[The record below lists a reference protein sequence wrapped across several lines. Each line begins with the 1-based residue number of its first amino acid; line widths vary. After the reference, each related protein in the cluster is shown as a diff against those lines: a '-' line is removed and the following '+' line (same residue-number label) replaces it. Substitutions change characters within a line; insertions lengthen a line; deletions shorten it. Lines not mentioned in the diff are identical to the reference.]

1 MTPKPL
7 VHLSSIKFLAAC
19 AGVAALIAGVGVIF
33 PFPAWVDAAE
43 IGATVLAL
51 FVFGSIRFRLDKN
64 ALAYGAAL
72 VVAATFWTGWWPA
85 SGLRHSIAAEGALPL
100 WNFIHRHLLTFEGW
114 DRLVHADTMLF
125 ILGLTFF
132 VAVIAE
138 TRLLETAGAFI
149 LDRCGGWVVPT
160 VALIAALVA
169 ATSGVLDGV
178 SMIGLMIRMLVVL
191 LFLAKAPDASVI
203 FAVMISTIVT
213 TVCGMWLAYGEPPN
227 LIMKANLHPVLNDAF
242 FLRYCLPVAIGSY
255 LIVLWNL
262 RRKLKGLRVDRST
275 LDLLDHH
282 AADVRYLQTER
293 HGRTM
298 IPVEF
303 AVERAAEMG
312 LAGEAVQRRIHEGI
326 PLGEAMVNEG
336 VPRATRLRLLGD
348 YLADDL
354 APALDDYYVHVYG
367 KNDHSA
373 DEAARLLHRALH
385 RVRRDRRRAQWLGL
399 LSFLPFVALLIVHA
413 LNHHVPLFWAS
424 LAGFAVSL
432 TAVVANRGAFRAA
445 MRSAAHEFNEYLFL
459 VPLFFS
465 VTLLQKTGF
474 FNQVAGLLQSG
485 VDHLGPTHTAAAQF
499 AGTTIL
505 SAVLDNNVV
514 ADFAGRALQGLDLV
528 LLKFFAL
535 AQIAGYAV
543 GGCWTHI
550 GSAQSVVAYSF
561 ILKEINPHFTPWMWI
576 RAMTPVILEMVLL
589 MAVVLYAGSHL
600 FLKGFP

>member
-1 MTPKPL
+1 MTTGSL
-7 VHLSSIKFLAAC
+7 VHLSPVKFLGGCVAA
-19 AGVAALIAGVGVIF
+19 AALIVGVGMYF

-43 IGATVLAL
+43 VGTAVMAL

-64 ALAYGAAL
+64 ALSYGVGL
-72 VVAATFWTGWWPA
+72 IVAATFWTGWWPA
-85 SGLRHSIAAEGALPL
+85 SGLRRAMAEEGTGPL
-100 WNFIHRHLLTFEGW
+100 WDFLRRHLLTFEGW

-132 VAVIAE
+132 VAVIGE
-138 TRLLETAGAFI
+138 TRLLETAGAYI
-149 LDRCGGWVVPT
+149 LDICGGRIVPT

-169 ATSGVLDGV
+169 AASGVLDGV

-203 FAVMISTIVT
+203 FVVMLSTVVT

-227 LIMKANLHPVLNDAF
+227 LIMKANLHPHLNDLF
-242 FLRYCLPVAIGSY
+242 FLRYCLPVAVGSY
-255 LIVLWNL
+255 FIVFWNL
-262 RRKLKGLRVDRST
+262 RRWLKGLRVDRST
-275 LDLLDHH
+275 LDLLDQH
-282 AADVRYLQTER
+282 AADVRFLQTER
-293 HGRTM
+293 HGRTR

-303 AVERAAEMG
+303 TVEHAEEMG
-312 LAGEAVQRRIHEGI
+312 AAAALVRDRLHEGV

-336 VPRATRLRLLGD
+336 VPRATRLRLLGE
-348 YLADDL
+348 YLAEDL
-354 APALDDYYVHVYG
+354 AEVLDDYYVHVYG

-373 DEAARLLHRALH
+373 GEAAGRLHRALH
-385 RVRRDRRRAQWLGL
+385 RVRRDRRRAQMRGL
-399 LSFLPFVALLIVHA
+399 LSFVPFVCLLIAHA
-413 LNHHVPLFWAS
+413 LNHHVPLFLAS
-424 LAGFAVSL
+424 FAGFAAAL
-432 TAVVANRGAFRAA
+432 TAVAANRGAL
-445 MRSAAHEFNEYLFL
+445 RSALRSATHEFSEYLFL
-459 VPLFFS
+459 IPLFFS

-474 FNQVAGLLQSG
+474 FDQGAALLRSGVAGIG
-485 VDHLGPTHTAAAQF
+485 ATHTAAAQF

-514 ADFAGRALQGLDLV
+514 ADFAGRALKGLDDG

-561 ILKEINPHFTPWMWI
+561 VLKEINSRFTPWMWI
-576 RAMTPVILEMVLL
+576 KAMTPVILEVALL
-589 MAVVLYAGSHL
+589 MALAIYVGGLWLA
-600 FLKGFP
+600 